1 MVEAAAVE
9 DERELAISED
19 LTNGGDDVG
28 HGLGQVGRQLL
39 VQVQQRPA
47 VLVADEVGVHAGH
60 REAVLGAV
68 ELLHRALARV
78 GLHVPVDVEV
88 PGGDDAR
95 LDPAP
100 SEPSAEIGRV
110 QLGHHRLE
118 LATQRLHA
126 RSPVRPDE
134 RPELRSTKVLD
145 RLDRRLSEQ
154 CHEQQA
160 ECHRPHSEDDRTG
173 KREAPACRVHEP
185 ECLDRREVESEPH
198 VTAPRVLRKCGWWV
212 EAIRLEGTILTEL
225 WLDESTRRA
234 RGPNL
239 GIVSLCL
246 VLLRVATVRVV
257 VARAV
262 EQLRHN
268 RRGPV
273 LMNETPDVQL
283 RQAYSCPLLH
293 EADQSGHVHLV
304 ALGTDEINDLRR
316 HLVRTFRTRPRGKQG
331 RHASVGQPPLQATDG
346 VPMTSEGACDRY
358 VISHTGA

>member
-1 MVEAAAVE
+1 M
-9 DERELAISED
+9 
-19 LTNGGDDVG
+19 
-28 HGLGQVGRQLL
+28 
-39 VQVQQRPA
+39 
-47 VLVADEVGVHAGH
+47 
-60 REAVLGAV
+60 
-68 ELLHRALARV
+68 
-78 GLHVPVDVEV
+78 PVDVEIL
-88 PGGDDAR
+88 GGDDAR

-134 RPELRSTKVLD
+134 RPELRSTKVLG

-234 RGPNL
+234 ARTEPRHRLALPRLAACRDRQGGRRSSRRTAAAQPSRAGADERDAGRATATGLLLSAPSRGGPEW
-239 GIVSLCL
+239 
-246 VLLRVATVRVV
+246 
-257 VARAV
+257 ARSSG
-262 EQLRHN
+262 RSGN
-268 RRGPV
+268 R
-273 LMNETPDVQL
+273 
-283 RQAYSCPLLH
+283 
-293 EADQSGHVHLV
+293 
-304 ALGTDEINDLRR
+304 
-316 HLVRTFRTRPRGKQG
+316 
-331 RHASVGQPPLQATDG
+331 
-346 VPMTSEGACDRY
+346 
-358 VISHTGA
+358 